1 MQCKSLW
8 IKASA
13 KCINININT
22 YMHGQKNTFI
32 VFIICI
38 YFYLICSSI
47 PKRFFQRFIFKNPS
61 FCVTL
66 IYSDWSDN
74 PVCCDWS
81 TGCSAC
87 RKGNAHQHYWI
98 MAYQVYAVSEQTTW
112 FQFCLI
118 NSSTSPTRK
127 RPELLMNPAL
137 YAFKL
142 L

>member
-1 MQCKSLW
+1 
-8 IKASA
+8 
-13 KCINININT
+13 
-22 YMHGQKNTFI
+22 MHAWSKKHFHCLYNMHLFLPYLLIDSQTILSTIHFLKNLL
-32 VFIICI
+32 C
-38 YFYLICSSI
+38 L
-47 PKRFFQRFIFKNPS
+47 
-61 FCVTL
+61 TL

-81 TGCSAC
+81 TACSAC
-87 RKGNAHQHYWI
+87 RKGNAHQQYWI

-137 YAFKL
+137 YAFKSFYRNVHFWHGNMS
-142 L
+142 